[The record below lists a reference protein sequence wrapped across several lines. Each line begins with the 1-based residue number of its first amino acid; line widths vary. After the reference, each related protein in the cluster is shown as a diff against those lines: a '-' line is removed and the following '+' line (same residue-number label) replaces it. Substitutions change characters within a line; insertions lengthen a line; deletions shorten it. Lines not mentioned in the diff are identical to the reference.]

1 MSKRG
6 GFPVFKISSP
16 DSRTRAAIV
25 LFESGGGG
33 GGGGGEGISGFFR
46 VIKGNFAESLPPI
59 ISIYFSKNCWRAVV
73 EEEEGDTTLCVIVS

>member
-1 MSKRG
+1 M
-6 GFPVFKISSP
+6 
-16 DSRTRAAIV
+16 
-25 LFESGGGG
+25 
-33 GGGGGEGISGFFR
+33 GGEGISGFFR